1 MFQMNQ
7 QHVWVDEQMKQK
19 RNYNCKYF
27 KAILL
32 CLEFGNFSN
41 LILKLIEVSY

>member
-19 RNYNCKYF
+19 KKRNYNCKYF

-32 CLEFGNFSN
+32 CL
-41 LILKLIEVSY
+41 

>member
-7 QHVWVDEQMKQK
+7 QHVWVDEQMKKKKKKKK

-32 CLEFGNFSN
+32 CL
-41 LILKLIEVSY
+41 

>member
-19 RNYNCKYF
+19 KKKETTTVSTLKQYYCVCNLV
-27 KAILL
+27 ILV
-32 CLEFGNFSN
+32 
-41 LILKLIEVSY
+41 I

>member
-19 RNYNCKYF
+19 KKKETTIVSTLKQYYCVCNLV
-27 KAILL
+27 ILV
-32 CLEFGNFSN
+32 
-41 LILKLIEVSY
+41 I